1 MKNKDRWNYQT
12 KQKKQHLPME
22 GSRFFG
28 IFQLSETVLPVT
40 YSTTGGPSDG
50 SGRLTVKKL
59 QCQ

>member
-1 MKNKDRWNYQT
+1 MD
-12 KQKKQHLPME
+12 

-40 YSTTGGPSDG
+40 DSITGGPSGG

-59 QCQ
+59 QC